1 MNERE
6 SATEIRSRL
15 VEVAP
20 RWQERFGVALAV
32 TSALS
37 EIDALLVGMTE
48 DEYCSGCSSRTA
60 VTRGSDFDH
69 RGCRYQVKGSRPSGR
84 PESLVA

>member
-37 EIDALLVGMTE
+37 EIDALLGAELT
-48 DEYCSGCSSRTA
+48 
-60 VTRGSDFDH
+60 
-69 RGCRYQVKGSRPSGR
+69 
-84 PESLVA
+84 